1 MIKVRTWVNETEN
14 NKTIKKT
21 NVVNSGF
28 LTKSIAGLIKGKKK
42 RNRTEISNT
51 GNGKIT
57 LLLILQINKYYCIM
71 NKLMAIN

>member
-42 RNRTEISNT
+42 ETEQ
-51 GNGKIT
+51 KFP
-57 LLLILQINKYYCIM
+57 ILE
-71 NKLMAIN
+71 MAR